1 MLSAHMPADRRG
13 GNIMKQETKVVIVTG
28 ASGGIGAAIVK
39 KFYDNGYSV
48 AMFDI
53 NEAALKAVAADLGLD
68 EARAAIQPVDITA
81 EEQVIAAIAAVK
93 ERFGKIDA
101 LINVAAII
109 GEYGLT
115 CDCTLENFKNI
126 YNVNVFGTF
135 AMMKHTLPIMLEQ
148 KHGNIVN
155 FGSVSGMS
163 GYTCEIGYGSS
174 KWAVIGMT
182 KNVAN
187 EYGQYG
193 IRSNSISPGWV
204 NTAMFRKSVEDF
216 ADMEDASITLG
227 PLGRPAEPYEMAD
240 IVYFMCQPEANFLN
254 GSNVLADGGMM
265 LG

>member
-1 MLSAHMPADRRG
+1 MSNEA
-13 GNIMKQETKVVIVTG
+13 KVVIVSG
-28 ASGGIGAAIVK
+28 ASGGIGSAIVK
-39 KFYDNGYSV
+39 KFYDNGYNV
-48 AMFDI
+48 AMCDI
-53 NEAALKAVAADLGLD
+53 NEDALNAVVKNLELD
-68 EARAAIQPVDITA
+68 PAKVSVHPLDITV
-81 EEQVIAAIAAVK
+81 EEQVVSTIAAIK
-93 ERFGKIDA
+93 EKYGRVDA

-115 CDCTLENFKNI
+115 VDCSLENFKKI

-135 AMMKHTLPIMLEQ
+135 AMMKYTLPIMLEQ

-204 NTAMFRKSVEDF
+204 NTRMFQQSVEDF
-216 ADMEDASITLG
+216 SDMEEASITLG

>member
-1 MLSAHMPADRRG
+1 MSNEAR
-13 GNIMKQETKVVIVTG
+13 VVIVTG
-28 ASGGIGAAIVK
+28 ASGGIGSAVVK
-39 KFYDNGYSV
+39 KFYDNGYCV
-48 AMFDI
+48 AMCDI
-53 NEAALKAVAADLGLD
+53 NEEALRAAAADQKLD
-68 EARAAIQPVDITA
+68 EARAMICPVNIT
-81 EEQVIAAIAAVK
+81 EEAQVITTITAVK
-93 ERFGKIDA
+93 ERFGGIDA

-109 GEYGLT
+109 GNYGLT
-115 CDCTLENFKNI
+115 VDCTLENFKNI

-135 AMMKHTLPIMLEQ
+135 AMMKHTLPVMLEQ

-227 PLGRPAEPYEMAD
+227 PLGRPAEPQEMAD

>member
-1 MLSAHMPADRRG
+1 MSNEA
-13 GNIMKQETKVVIVTG
+13 KVVVVSG
-28 ASGGIGAAIVK
+28 ASGGIGSAIVK
-39 KFYDNGYSV
+39 KFYDNGYNV
-48 AMFDI
+48 AMCDI
-53 NEAALKAVAADLGLD
+53 NEDALNTVRKNLELD
-68 EARAAIQPVDITA
+68 ASRVSVHALDITK
-81 EEQVIAAIAAVK
+81 EEQVISTIAAIK
-93 ERFGKIDA
+93 ETYGKIDA

-115 CDCTLENFKNI
+115 VDCTLENFKKI
-126 YNVNVFGTF
+126 YDVNVFGTF
-135 AMMKHTLPIMLEQ
+135 SMMKHTLPIMLEQ

-204 NTAMFRKSVEDF
+204 NTRMFQQSVEDF
-216 ADMEDASITLG
+216 SDMEEASITLG

>member
-1 MLSAHMPADRRG
+1 MCDEKR
-13 GNIMKQETKVVIVTG
+13 VVIVSG
-28 ASGGIGAAIVK
+28 ASGGIGSAITK
-39 KFYDNGYSV
+39 KFYDNGYYI
-48 AMFDI
+48 AMCDI
-53 NEAALKAVAADLGLD
+53 SEDMLKKTCQDLKLD
-68 EARAAIQPVDITA
+68 DTKVSIYPLDITS
-81 EEQVIAAIAAVK
+81 EEQVVSTINAIK
-93 ERFGKIDA
+93 ERYGRVDA

-109 GEYGLT
+109 GEYGST
-115 CDCTLENFKNI
+115 IDCTLDNFKKI
-126 YNVNVFGTF
+126 YSVNVFGTF
-135 AMMKHTLPIMLEQ
+135 AMMKYVLPIMLEQ
-148 KHGNIVN
+148 KKGNIVN

-163 GYTCEIGYGSS
+163 GYTYEIGYGSS

-204 NTAMFRKSVEDF
+204 NTEMFRKSVEDF
-216 ADMEDASITLG
+216 AQWGDATITLG
-227 PLGRPAEPYEMAD
+227 PLGRPAEPSEMAD

>member
-1 MLSAHMPADRRG
+1 MS
-13 GNIMKQETKVVIVTG
+13 NETRVVIVTG
-28 ASGGIGAAIVK
+28 ASGGIGSAVVK
-39 KFYDNGYSV
+39 KFYDNGYNV
-48 AMFDI
+48 AMCDI
-53 NEAALKAVAADLGLD
+53 NEEALKAVADKLNLED
-68 EARAAIQPVDITA
+68 ERALICPVNITV
-81 EEQVIAAIAAVK
+81 EEQVISTIDAVK
-93 ERFGKIDA
+93 ERFGRVDA

-109 GEYGLT
+109 GDYGLT
-115 CDCTLENFKNI
+115 VDCTLENFKRI
-126 YNVNVFGTF
+126 YDVNVFGTF
-135 AMMKHTLPIMLEQ
+135 AMMKYTLPIMLEQ
-148 KHGNIVN
+148 QRGNIVN

-193 IRSNSISPGWV
+193 IRANSISPGWV
-204 NTAMFRKSVEDF
+204 NTAMFQKSVEDF
-216 ADMEDASITLG
+216 SDLEDASITLG
-227 PLGRPAEPYEMAD
+227 PLGRPAEPEEMAN

>member
-1 MLSAHMPADRRG
+1 
-13 GNIMKQETKVVIVTG
+13 MKQETNVVIVTG
-28 ASGGIGAAIVK
+28 ASGGIGSAIVK
-39 KFYDNGYSV
+39 KFYENGYSV

-68 EARAAIQPVDITA
+68 EARVAIQPVDITA
-81 EEQVIAAIAAVK
+81 EEQVIAAIAAVR

-135 AMMKHTLPIMLEQ
+135 AMMKHTLPVMLEQ

>member
-1 MLSAHMPADRRG
+1 
-13 GNIMKQETKVVIVTG
+13 MKQETKVVIVTG

-163 GYTCEIGYGSS
+163 GYTSVSYTHLDLQLPEGTEMCMPGDNVTMTISLITPIAIEEGLRFAIREGGRTVGSGVVTEI
-174 KWAVIGMT
+174 I
-182 KNVAN
+182 
-187 EYGQYG
+187 E
-193 IRSNSISPGWV
+193 
-204 NTAMFRKSVEDF
+204 
-216 ADMEDASITLG
+216 
-227 PLGRPAEPYEMAD
+227 
-240 IVYFMCQPEANFLN
+240 
-254 GSNVLADGGMM
+254 
-265 LG
+265 

>member
-1 MLSAHMPADRRG
+1 MIEG
-13 GNIMKQETKVVIVTG
+13 VTKMSNEARVAVVTG
-28 ASGGIGAAIVK
+28 ASGGIGSAIVK
-39 KFYDNGYSV
+39 KFYENGYSV
-48 AMFDI
+48 AMCDI
-53 NEAALKAVAADLGLD
+53 NEEALKAVAADLKLD
-68 EARAAIQPVDITA
+68 EARVAICPVNITE
-81 EEQVIAAIAAVK
+81 EEQVIATIAAVK
-93 ERFGKIDA
+93 ERFGRIDA
-101 LINVAAII
+101 LVNVAAII

-115 CDCTLENFKNI
+115 VDCTLDNFKNI

-204 NTAMFRKSVEDF
+204 NTAMFQKSVADF